1 MKLFTTTIGDGPRT
15 AALLHGA
22 SMTHDIWRDF
32 GRILVDT
39 YDLRLLLVDQRGHGQ
54 SPRSTAYAIEDY
66 IADAVENLPT
76 GLDFLIGQ
84 SLGGRVGAEASEA
97 LRPKRYIGLDPAFT
111 VTKPYAVLLE
121 HVAPHQARFP
131 TWLLKAMGSPPKTAA
146 PDTLDRI
153 RAAWAKWDPS
163 MMKQLVACRTPGFVP
178 APPAVPST
186 IVLASPSFCV
196 SPERAEEFRAFG
208 WDVRVKPGAIHDL
221 HIQDPKGLALL
232 LDDVLRTSDGAPA

>member
-178 APPAVPST
+178 APPAVAPPVPS
-186 IVLASPSFCV
+186 P
-196 SPERAEEFRAFG
+196 
-208 WDVRVKPGAIHDL
+208 PG
-221 HIQDPKGLALL
+221 
-232 LDDVLRTSDGAPA
+232 PA